1 MFERFSAPA
10 RAAVEAAQGFSEGQ
24 AYLGTQHL
32 LQGLAADGR
41 SEAGRM
47 LVHRD
52 RFFETGP
59 PTQVFASGSVPFSP
73 AAKASLGIALQSAIE
88 HGRSSVTSIDLLFGV
103 LSVVSG
109 VADQFDDLDLLSAV
123 RGVISDIEE

>member
-32 LQGLAADGR
+32 LKGLAADGR
-41 SEAGRM
+41 SEAGRL
-47 LVHRD
+47 LVNRD
-52 RFFETGP
+52 RPLT
-59 PTQVFASGSVPFSP
+59 TQVSASCSVPFSP

-103 LSVVSG
+103 LSVVAG
-109 VADQFDDLDLLSAV
+109 VADQADDIDLLSTV
-123 RGVISDIEE
+123 RGVVSDIEE